1 MANRFGNGLG
11 KGLSNGLGNAGNGLV
26 KVLGNGDYQVRS
38 RNFYEIELASQK
50 RVGNRYGSI

>member
-11 KGLSNGLGNAGNGLV
+11 KGLSNGLGNGLV

-38 RNFYEIELASQK
+38 RNFHEIELASQK
-50 RVGNRYGSI
+50 RVGNRFGSI